1 MAEIDRRTIEEVGI
15 SGPVLMERAGL
26 KASEKADAILEQ
38 IKGSKVV
45 ILAGKGN
52 NGGDGFVMARL
63 LEREGYDVETYLI
76 GEKAEIKGDARK
88 NLDILAKLELP
99 VKEIKTKAQLKD
111 LNSSCQTADLIID
124 ALLGTGIKGE
134 PRGLFAPV
142 IDMINQAK
150 AITLAV
156 DIPSGVEADTA
167 NVAAQAVKADY
178 TVSFALPKLGLL
190 LYPGADYT
198 GQLEVVDIGI
208 SSQVITEFKAELITK
223 EMAAG
228 LLPKRKAN
236 THKGDYGNLLLLAAS
251 QGMTGAASL
260 SAKSALRMG
269 VGLLTVGV
277 PESLN
282 HILETKLTE
291 AMTYPLAD
299 KDGRFSAKAVAEIE
313 EIAAQRDVIAFG
325 PGLSSG
331 EAIREIVRKLLTL
344 ELPLV
349 IDADGLNALDNL
361 ELLRKRKSKT
371 ILTPHPGEFSRLTGL
386 ELEMIK
392 KNPIKHAK
400 EFAKKYQVVLILK
413 DARSII
419 ATPDEK
425 LYLNQTGNSGL
436 ATGGSGDVLTGMVAS
451 LLAQGLKAEAA
462 AVLGVYLHGLTADIA
477 SQKLTTYSLLPGDL
491 IEYLSEAIKLIDN
504 YQLKTKKT
512 ETNLIKSR

>member
-1 MAEIDRRTIEEVGI
+1 MAVIDRRTIKEIGI
-15 SGPVLMERAGL
+15 SGLVLMERAGL
-26 KASEKADAILEQ
+26 KASEKAIAILEE
-38 IKGSKVV
+38 IKGSKVL

-76 GEKAEIKGDARK
+76 GEKREVKGDARK

-99 VKEIKTKAQLKD
+99 VREIKTEAKLKE
-111 LNSSCQTADLIID
+111 LSSSCQNADLIID

-134 PRGLFAPV
+134 LRGLFAPV
-142 IDMINQAK
+142 IEMINQAK
-150 AITLAV
+150 AIILAV

-167 NVAAQAVKADY
+167 YVASKAVKADY

-190 LYPGADYT
+190 LYPGAEYT
-198 GQLEVVDIGI
+198 GQLDVVDIGI
-208 SSQVITEFKAELITK
+208 PNQVVTEFKAELITK
-223 EMAAG
+223 GMAAD

-260 SAKSALRMG
+260 AAKAALRMG
-269 VGLLTVGV
+269 IGLLTVGV

-282 HILETKLTE
+282 HILEAKLTE

-299 KDGRFSAKAVAEIE
+299 EAGRFSSKAIAEIE
-313 EIAAQRDVIAFG
+313 KIAVGRDAIAVG

-331 EAIREIVRKLLTL
+331 EAIRQIVVKLLTL
-344 ELPLV
+344 DLPLV
-349 IDADGLNALDNL
+349 IDADGLNALDDL
-361 ELLRKRKSKT
+361 ELLRKRKAKT
-371 ILTPHPGEFSRLTGL
+371 ILTPHPGEFSRLSGL
-386 ELEMIK
+386 ELELIK

-425 LYLNQTGNSGL
+425 IYLNQTGNSGL

-451 LLAQGLKAEAA
+451 LLAQGLKAEVAA
-462 AVLGVYLHGLTADIA
+462 ILGVYLHGLTADIA
-477 SQKLTTYSLLPGDL
+477 SQELTTYSLLPGDL
-491 IEYLSEAIKLIDN
+491 IEYLAEAIK
-504 YQLKTKKT
+504 
-512 ETNLIKSR
+512 EV